1 MVGATGLGARDAG
14 VGGAQVAATP
24 AVCLAGAAGR
34 TGGATFFLRL
44 LRLLI
49 KRMAAMR
56 ATSARR
62 MYAY

>member
-1 MVGATGLGARDAG
+1 MVGATGLGGRDAG

-44 LRLLI
+44 
-49 KRMAAMR
+49 
-56 ATSARR
+56 RR
-62 MYAY
+62 VLM